1 MGQGSAAVPE
11 EHGRQARTQLAGAG
25 TALPGQ
31 MLHAVELGLH
41 YSLDTRMLNAA
52 FTDIYNLDT
61 EAAHSVPSVEFT
73 GVPVHGQGQFQS
85 GPSGGTA
92 SQPWIHGGFYGPGH
106 AETAGVFR
114 SSNIVGAFGAK
125 KQQGH

>member
-41 YSLDTRMLNAA
+41 HPLTQEPIVCSAELPPCFGNC
-52 FTDIYNLDT
+52 I
-61 EAAHSVPSVEFT
+61 PKWT
-73 GVPVHGQGQFQS
+73 GC
-85 GPSGGTA
+85 
-92 SQPWIHGGFYGPGH
+92 
-106 AETAGVFR
+106 
-114 SSNIVGAFGAK
+114 
-125 KQQGH
+125 